1 MKPLLGVSIEILTLL
16 AILGAGYLMPPGA
29 VYLLYVI
36 VAQLSAT
43 YLVHCPAHYIV
54 GIASGIRF
62 KRIRL
67 SRTTL
72 ARALPPRMGRVAR
85 LIPILTLTTDKSSL
99 VGLPRSRVSAMYVS
113 GTLASSASA
122 FVIAGA
128 ITISG
133 SLIQVI
139 LTWAVAFG
147 YLLFDVVFSPRS
159 GDLMRAKR
167 FR

>member
-1 MKPLLGVSIEILTLL
+1 MKPILGVSIELL
-16 AILGAGYLMPPGA
+16 ALLLILAASYLIPSGI

-36 VAQLSAT
+36 AAQLAAT
-43 YLVHCPAHYIV
+43 YLVHCPAHYLV
-54 GIASGIRF
+54 GIATGIRF

-67 SRTTL
+67 GRTTL

-85 LIPILTLTTDKSSL
+85 LIPILTLTVDKTSL
-99 VGLPRSRVSAMYVS
+99 VGLPRSRVFSMYVS
-113 GTLASSASA
+113 GTVVSSTSA
-122 FVIAGA
+122 FVIAG
-128 ITISG
+128 TVTTSG
-133 SLIQVI
+133 SLTLVI

-159 GDLMRAKR
+159 GDLMRAKK